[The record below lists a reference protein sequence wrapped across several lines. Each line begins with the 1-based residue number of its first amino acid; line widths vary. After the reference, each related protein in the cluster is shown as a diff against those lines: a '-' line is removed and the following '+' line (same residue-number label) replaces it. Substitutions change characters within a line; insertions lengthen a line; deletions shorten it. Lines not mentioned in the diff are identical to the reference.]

1 MLRYERYERRID
13 EMEAEAES
21 YVLGRPKSLEQ
32 EFRELEPPKT
42 TSTPNST
49 RSRNGSRNASA
60 ARHNALEGEGE
71 EWIQNAWPFI
81 VAIVAIVFIGL
92 PSMIMHY
99 VTELRKTKAPTPDDE
114 RLVEDLWRTAQ
125 RLERRVDAL
134 ETILDKEA
142 PKWRDDYKDR
152 PHA

>member
-1 MLRYERYERRID
+1 MD
-13 EMEAEAES
+13 S
-21 YVLGRPKSLEQ
+21 P
-32 EFRELEPPKT
+32 
-42 TSTPNST
+42 
-49 RSRNGSRNASA
+49 
-60 ARHNALEGEGE
+60 
-71 EWIQNAWPFI
+71 WPFV
-81 VAIVAIVFIGL
+81 VAIVAIVVIGL

-99 VTELRKTKAPTPDDE
+99 ITEDKKLKTVTPDDE

-142 PKWRDDYKDR
+142 PKWRDDYQER